1 MNGWLITLDVSRVQA
16 QMDADRRERSAQAP
30 VIAPSVAKALPSGT
44 NMRTAGEAGLSTGG
58 CC

>member
-1 MNGWLITLDVSRVQA
+1 MLSNPQA
-16 QMDADRRERSAQAP
+16 QMDADRRERSASAP
-30 VIAPSVAKALPSGT
+30 IVAPSVSKPLPSGT